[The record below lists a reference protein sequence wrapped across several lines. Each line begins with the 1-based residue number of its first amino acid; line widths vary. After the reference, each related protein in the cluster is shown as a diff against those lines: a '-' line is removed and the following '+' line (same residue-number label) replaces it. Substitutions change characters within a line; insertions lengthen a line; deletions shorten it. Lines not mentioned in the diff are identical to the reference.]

1 MKLVAQFLIAS
12 TTLAIGLLSAPYAQ
26 AINFTDTAGSDVGEL
41 IGTAGDAG
49 IVDGTGEIK
58 GSIDTRTNDSTRIKD
73 IFDVDLFKITIATA
87 GRSTFMATSTTN
99 TNLQINLFLFNGN
112 GNPLVALDRTTF
124 DFETSPGAYY
134 LGIASDDSDALGLDA
149 MGNLRRIAG
158 NDSGVEFSDGVL
170 AGWNRGPDQEGG
182 YTIKI
187 SQVPT
192 PALLPGLVGLGL
204 KLMRRKQKENATSNL
219 AIEV

>member
-12 TTLAIGLLSAPYAQ
+12 TTLAIGLLSAPCAQ
-26 AINFTDTAGSDVGEL
+26 AINFTDTVGSDVGEL

-49 IVDGTGEIK
+49 IVDGTGEITGLIK
-58 GSIDTRTNDSTRIKD
+58 TRFDSTGEPT
-73 IFDVDLFKITIATA
+73 FDVDLFKITIATA

-99 TNLQINLFLFNGN
+99 ASLQINLFLFNRN
-112 GNPLVALDRTTF
+112 GNPLVSLDSTTF

-134 LGIASDDSDALGLDA
+134 LGIASDDSDALGFDT

-158 NDSGVEFSDGVL
+158 NDSGVELSDGVL